1 MSRFY
6 TRTVVEHFRRPR
18 NQRTLPDPDGTGRA
32 INRACSDIVR
42 VQIKV
47 ESHRL
52 VDVAFRAQGCVACVA
67 AASVTTEFA
76 RSLTL
81 EEAERVDADA
91 VVEALGGLPEGKR
104 ECSLIAPQALR
115 LAIADHRERSAR

>member
-42 VQIKV
+42 IQIRVEDAQKV
-47 ESHRL
+47 YVYVLLS
-52 VDVAFRAQGCVACVA
+52 
-67 AASVTTEFA
+67 
-76 RSLTL
+76 
-81 EEAERVDADA
+81 
-91 VVEALGGLPEGKR
+91 
-104 ECSLIAPQALR
+104 
-115 LAIADHRERSAR
+115 